1 MQNVGSEPEM
11 QQRLQPMGEGLTGG
25 LADRPQCRNI
35 SDAGEYARAL
45 GILTTIEAWI
55 DGNVRK

>member
-11 QQRLQPMGEGLTGG
+11 QQRLQPIGEELTGS

-35 SDAGEYARAL
+35 SDAGKYDKAL
-45 GILTTIEAWI
+45 EILRTIEVWI
-55 DGNVRK
+55 DEHVNK